1 MQPPNSAVPDLDAAN
16 PNLDE
21 VPSPVGPL
29 LYLHGLEQGR
39 IQLAILLIRPLDEAP
54 PIMTVEGEA
63 VAAQR
68 LYQRQGLCVL
78 RYPFSLPAA
87 TGGIYCV
94 DGETYAV
101 AGVPDG
107 DLRLA
112 YVSCNGQ
119 EEGDFARSTDER
131 NPMWQRLADQHAE
144 EPYHLLLQGGDQLYA
159 DEMLEVHPAVQAWN
173 DGELV
178 ECNAP
183 MLKEIS
189 ALLRDFLFRAY
200 RHLYRQPAPAWV
212 MARVPSLCMWDDHD
226 ICDGWG
232 SLNESK
238 LDHPI
243 GRAVFQ
249 AARELF
255 LLFQAGCTD
264 DSPPPIF
271 LDRPMRTL
279 TWAVNLPGLLL
290 LAPDL
295 RSERRPQRIMGPAGW
310 EAVEDVLKATSPC
323 RVLILS
329 SVPLLG
335 PRLSLV
341 EALMH
346 WLPGMQ
352 KYEDDLRDQWQS
364 RAHREEWRRMLRI
377 LLAVHEREGCQVT
390 LVSGEIHLATRGTMA
405 TSHGPLHQLIASG
418 IAHPAPTPWYGRVL
432 GTLARLGEAPLEGH
446 PIRLLPL
453 PGRRSIY
460 TSQRNYLVLERRA
473 GRWSARWE
481 LESNGTTPPLELE
494 EKYASPSRQWSRAS

>member
-1 MQPPNSAVPDLDAAN
+1 MPTH
-16 PNLDE
+16 
-21 VPSPVGPL
+21 VGPL
-29 LYLHGLEQGR
+29 LYLHGLGQGR
-39 IQLAILLIRPLDEAP
+39 LQLAIVLIRPLDEASP
-54 PIMTVEGEA
+54 SVTVEGETI
-63 VAAQR
+63 AAQR
-68 LYQRQGLCVL
+68 LYQPPGLSVL
-78 RYPFSLPAA
+78 RYQFSLPAT
-87 TGGIYCV
+87 TGGSYCV
-94 DGETYAV
+94 NEETFEV
-101 AGVPDG
+101 AGVPEG

-119 EEGDFARSTDER
+119 EEGDFDRSADER
-131 NPMWQRLADQHAE
+131 NPMWQRLAEQHAE

-159 DEMLEVHPAVQAWN
+159 DEMLEVHPVVQAWK
-173 DGELV
+173 DGEPV
-178 ECNAP
+178 DCNADV
-183 MLKEIS
+183 LEEIGE
-189 ALLRDFLFRAY
+189 LLRDFLFRAY

-271 LDRPMRTL
+271 LDRQMRTL

-295 RSERRPQRIMGPAGW
+295 RSERRPQRVMGPAGW
-310 EAVEDVLKATSPC
+310 KAIEEILKTTSQC
-323 RVLILS
+323 RVLMLS

-341 EALMH
+341 EAIMR

-364 RAHREEWRRMLRI
+364 RAHREEWRRMLRT
-377 LLAVHEREGCQVT
+377 LLAIHERERCQVMV
-390 LVSGEIHLATRGTMA
+390 VSGEIHLATRATMA
-405 TSHGPLHQLIASG
+405 TNRGSLHQLIASG
-418 IAHPAPTPWYGRVL
+418 IAHPAPTPWYGRIL
-432 GTLARLGEAPLEGH
+432 GTLARLGEAPLKGH

-453 PGRRSIY
+453 PGRRGIY

-473 GRWSARWE
+473 GRWAAWWE
-481 LESNGTTPPLELE
+481 LEDSGTTPPLELE
-494 EKYASPSRQWSRAS
+494 EK